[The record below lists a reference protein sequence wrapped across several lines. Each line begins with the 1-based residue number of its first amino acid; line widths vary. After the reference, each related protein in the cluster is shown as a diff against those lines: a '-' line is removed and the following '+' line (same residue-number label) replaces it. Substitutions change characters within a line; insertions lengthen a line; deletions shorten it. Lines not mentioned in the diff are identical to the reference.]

1 MNHINNMR
9 FTIIVSGLELEQSSN
24 ADFTY
29 SIGQRG
35 CQQLVYERYTY
46 VKNSVNRQ
54 RTIWKCSRKV
64 RFFNKMKLF
73 FLLRSKLDEIHF
85 YGNKNIRF
93 DSFVQKIIRHILYSI
108 FNMLSRF
115 VRLLKFLGESKM
127 SSENHNRSY
136 KWSNDDS
143 KCQRNT

>member
-1 MNHINNMR
+1 MHSSLDHTFKPKMYIISEKYKKNELEKLLNFIRIMVKFQYFFHCIDRHMNHINNIR

-35 CQQLVYERYTY
+35 CQQLVYDRYTY

-64 RFFNKMKLF
+64 WFVNEIKF
-73 FLLRSKLDEIHF
+73 FL
-85 YGNKNIRF
+85 NITI
-93 DSFVQKIIRHILYSI
+93 KIR
-108 FNMLSRF
+108 
-115 VRLLKFLGESKM
+115 
-127 SSENHNRSY
+127 
-136 KWSNDDS
+136 
-143 KCQRNT
+143 